1 MATIYTALFRH
12 IVLNAKTRINFT
24 LLDIEGRIQASL
36 ARRGTRF
43 CAFRGLKPTAKF
55 KRR

>member
-1 MATIYTALFRH
+1 MAIIFTALFRH
-12 IVLNAKTRINFT
+12 IVFNAKTRINLT

-43 CAFRGLKPTAKF
+43 CAFRGLQPTAKS